1 MMKTRPDKAEV
12 NAKVSKLL
20 SRFGHN
26 ARGSGDISQ
35 RGMSMAEYQTI
46 IQTLPFL
53 KSTHLN
59 FAGSD
64 IRDDGVVMLAEALK
78 SNKVV
83 QSLNLTDTKMTD
95 VGAEALRDMLATNNT
110 VIAIDVSYNIIRSG
124 LLKQLNTLLQSN
136 IKFQQALSAGQHD
149 SIGKMAPK

>member
-1 MMKTRPDKAEV
+1 MKTRVDNAAV

-26 ARGSGDISQ
+26 AHGSGDISQ
-35 RGMSMAEYQTI
+35 RGMSIAEFETI
-46 IQTLPFL
+46 IQTLPGL
-53 KSTHLN
+53 KCTHLN

-78 SNKVV
+78 FNKVV

-95 VGAEALRDMLATNNT
+95 VGAEALKGMLATNNT
-110 VIAIDVSYNIIRSG
+110 IIAIDVSYNIIRSG

-136 IKFQQALSAGQHD
+136 IKFQQALSAGQYD
-149 SIGKMAPK
+149 SVGKMALK